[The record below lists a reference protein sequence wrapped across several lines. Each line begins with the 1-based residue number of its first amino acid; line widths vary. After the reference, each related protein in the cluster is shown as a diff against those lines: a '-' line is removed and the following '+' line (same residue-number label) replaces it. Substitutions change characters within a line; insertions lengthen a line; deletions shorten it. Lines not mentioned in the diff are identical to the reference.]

1 MDALTFL
8 GTATES
14 ISSVNEALTANYL
27 FDDTVH
33 FRLDSLYT
41 QFRAMAVQNLN
52 FVSFFAF
59 AGILFHVVTPLM
71 RTMVPL
77 RISFIFS
84 DSFFIIYGILAHSYV
99 TLAMYMLLLPIN
111 SMRLYQ
117 MLRLVRKARASAQGD
132 RSLNWLKPFTTQRK
146 YSKGDVLFRKGDPAN
161 EMFFTVT
168 GKFLVVEINVELPPG
183 HLVGELGFLSPD
195 NRRTMSV
202 ECAEGGEV
210 LSITYDKLLEIC
222 FENPEFGYYFLRVTS
237 ARLLQRIAQLES
249 AMTVDRPESK
259 PTTPEPSARPPAV
272 RRPGDDDFLPGL
284 SSWA

>member
-1 MDALTFL
+1 MDAFTFL
-8 GTATES
+8 STATES
-14 ISSVNEALTANYL
+14 TSALREAFSVSYL
-27 FDDTVH
+27 FDDAAH
-33 FRLDSLYT
+33 FSLDTLYT
-41 QFRAMAVQNLN
+41 QFRAIAAQNFNL
-52 FVSFFAF
+52 VSFFAF
-59 AGILFHVVTPLM
+59 AGILFHVITPLM

-84 DSFFIIYGILAHSYV
+84 DSLFIIYGVLAHSYV

-117 MLRLVRKARASAQGD
+117 MLRLVRKARSSAQGD

-146 YSKGDVLFRKGDPAN
+146 YAKGDVLFRKGDPAN

-195 NRRTMSV
+195 NRRTMTV
-202 ECAEGGEV
+202 ECAESGEV

-237 ARLLQRIAQLES
+237 ARLLQRIGQLES
-249 AMTVDRPESK
+249 AITVTPVESK
-259 PTTPEPSARPPAV
+259 PTAPEQSARPQAV